1 VIGGWELRVLAPKTE
16 VTFMEEDVPWS
27 FGWRRRGDGFSGIH
41 HEIPRTLD
49 LPGPYSPS
57 PPQGHGG

>member
-1 VIGGWELRVLAPKTE
+1 
-16 VTFMEEDVPWS
+16 MEEDVPWS
-27 FGWRRRGDGFSGIH
+27 FGWRRREATVSVESTMKYLGL
-41 HEIPRTLD
+41 TLD